1 MFRLI
6 INPKYKSGKKKN
18 KEMMNS
24 DYTMRFTDSL
34 WSILD
39 SPPPDDKG
47 RVALCSKLQSAV
59 TTGLATAIGQHQQ
72 LVDRICKKVGNED
85 VDKQAFVF
93 ATPHF
98 EYKMPSAGT
107 EYMTVK
113 VISDVLEYRYNMDT
127 LNEMLEM
134 YCEPEDYTDSLYLT
148 AIGLSVPGVYAT
160 PENLSV
166 LAIIHDVILVN
177 RIAEIINSSDF
188 KKVISVPDEGE
199 YQVMPGFDSTLDD
212 IEYDIRFYPSD
223 EFKNMAD
230 FK

>member
-6 INPKYKSGKKKN
+6 INPRYKSGKKKN
-18 KEMMNS
+18 KELLNS

-39 SPPPDDKG
+39 NPPPDDKV

-72 LVDRICKKVGNED
+72 LVDRICKKVGNDD
-85 VDKQAFVF
+85 VDRQAFVF
-93 ATPHF
+93 TTPHL
-98 EYKMPSAGT
+98 EYKIPAVET
-107 EYMTVK
+107 DYMTIK
-113 VISDVLEYRYNMDT
+113 VISDVLDYRYNMDT

-148 AIGLSVPGVYAT
+148 AIGLSVPGAYVS
-160 PENLSV
+160 PENLSF
-166 LAIIHDVILVN
+166 LAIVHDVILVN

-188 KKVISVPDEGE
+188 KKTISVPDEGE
-199 YQVMPGFDSTLDD
+199 YQVTPGFDPTLDD
-212 IEYDIRFYPSD
+212 IEYEIRFYPSD
-223 EFKNMAD
+223 EFKTLAGL
-230 FK
+230 